1 MSSKRLED
9 VFKTYL
15 RDVLKTFWRCLGRR
29 LEKVLKTF
37 LQDVLKTSSK
47 CLQDIWTRPICW
59 SWPRRLE
66 DVFWRRK
73 INKNIFIFMKTSWRR
88 LLKTKTK
95 DVFIKANACWVPNW
109 YYLLKSEEKQ
119 WREPCDMKNP
129 YTLFMELY
137 YKSSLTA
144 ESTRDI
150 IMLFSM
156 YRFGRCRFQLYI
168 KLY

>member
-1 MSSKRLED
+1 MRLQNVLKMSSRRICETSWRRFEDVLED
-9 VFKTYL
+9 V
-15 RDVLKTFWRCLGRR
+15 LK
-29 LEKVLKTF
+29 K
-37 LQDVLKTSSK
+37 SSK

-95 DVFIKANACWVPNW
+95 DVFIKTNACWVPNW

-150 IMLFSM
+150 IMLFS
-156 YRFGRCRFQLYI
+156 FKCIDLVGADSSCI
-168 KLY
+168 